1 MSTLDDPKPSVR
13 IKLAG
18 LWASLMS
25 CYVYGDFFGLFVP
38 GRLQD
43 MMAGNFGPLGPTTQG
58 VLVGVSLLMALPA
71 VMIFG
76 SLALPATLC
85 RWANVLLGTA
95 YTAIMLLTMQGA
107 LPFYIVLG
115 VIEVLLSAAI
125 VIHAWRWPRLR
136 TPA

>member
-1 MSTLDDPKPSVR
+1 MNALADVKVPPR

-18 LWASLMS
+18 LWTSLMF
-25 CYVYGDFFGLFVP
+25 CYVYGDFFGHFAP

-58 VLVGVSLLMALPA
+58 ILVGVSAMLAIPG
-71 VMIFG
+71 VMIFA
-76 SLALPATLC
+76 SLALPANVC
-85 RWANVLLGTA
+85 RWANVVLGAA

-115 VIEVLLSAAI
+115 VIEVLLSTTI
-125 VIHAWRWPRLR
+125 VVHAWRWPRAL
-136 TPA
+136 